1 LEHLILNIKGK
12 FVFQKKINFYF
23 FIYFKL
29 IIFLT
34 FLNYFDRLI
43 KNNFLKIKKYYFNI
57 YILKILFLKNTTIL
71 LNTYK

>member
-12 FVFQKKINFYF
+12 FVFQKKIYFYF

-57 YILKILFLKNTTIL
+57 YILKILFKKNTTIL

>member
-12 FVFQKKINFYF
+12 FVFQKKIYFYF